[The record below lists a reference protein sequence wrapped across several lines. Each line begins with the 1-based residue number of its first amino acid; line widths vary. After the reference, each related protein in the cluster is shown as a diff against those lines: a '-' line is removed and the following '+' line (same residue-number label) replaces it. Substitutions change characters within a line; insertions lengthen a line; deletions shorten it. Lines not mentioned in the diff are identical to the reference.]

1 MLRSILTLD
10 HFNELLSCRTHASHI
25 RRHRAQIISERVVL
39 VSRLLAILTPL
50 WIVVDMA
57 VQPWPTWGYL
67 ALMRLLCAAA
77 FLGLTQVN
85 NERRGLNIAFLM
97 LGAMT
102 AIPPVGF
109 LAVQPFLVNAAG
121 DELTQVAVSLY
132 TLIPFIMVAGLSIF
146 PLTLIETL
154 TASLSILIMLT
165 LGEALQGQISLHDMV
180 LGGWMFML
188 LVGVSAFSGMS
199 QLHYIVSLVNQASLD
214 VLTGAF
220 TRRSGEETLQL
231 HFRIAAST
239 AAHFTLLFIDID
251 KFKSV
256 NDEHGHEA
264 GDVVLRQ
271 VAQSLMACLR
281 KSDVLV
287 RWGGEEFVVI
297 LPNTDSAG
305 TQQVLKRIAMQGL
318 GNRPEGRKITV
329 SIGVAEKRIDHC
341 DDWDRLLELADKRMY
356 ESKESGRNRSTGY
369 DNATNIS
376 QLIDISQ

>member
-1 MLRSILTLD
+1 MHNPFLAINHL
-10 HFNELLSCRTHASHI
+10 NELISSRAHAPHI
-25 RRHRAQIISERVVL
+25 SRHRAQIISDRVVL
-39 VSRLLAILTPL
+39 VSRALAVLTPL
-50 WIVVDMA
+50 WILVDLA
-57 VQPWPTWGYL
+57 IQPWPACGYL
-67 ALMRLLCAAA
+67 ALMRLLCTAA
-77 FLGLTQVN
+77 FFGLAKVQ
-85 NERRGLNIAFLM
+85 NERRSLNVAFLM

-121 DELTQVAVSLY
+121 GELTQIAISLY

-154 TASLSILIMLT
+154 IASFSILIT
-165 LGEALQGQISLHDMV
+165 LAIDGALQGQISLHDMV

-199 QLHYIVSLVNQASLD
+199 QLHYIVSLVNQASID

-239 AAHFTLLFIDID
+239 GAPFSLFFIDID

-256 NDEHGHEA
+256 NDDHGHEA

-305 TQQVLKRIAMQGL
+305 TTPVLNRISVQGL
-318 GNRPEGRKITV
+318 GNRPEGKKITV
-329 SIGVAEKRIDHC
+329 SIGVAEKRADHC
-341 DDWDRLLELADKRMY
+341 EDWDRLLELADKRMY
-356 ESKESGRNRSTGY
+356 DSKESGRNRCTGY
-369 DNATNIS
+369 DQATTVAT
-376 QLIDISQ
+376 LIEL

>member
-1 MLRSILTLD
+1 MLSSFLTLD
-10 HFNELLSCRTHASHI
+10 HLNELLSCKSHAPHI

-39 VSRLLAILTPL
+39 VSRVLAVLTPL
-50 WIVVDMA
+50 WILVDMA
-57 VQPWPTWGYL
+57 IQPWPVWGYL

-85 NERRGLNIAFLM
+85 NERRSLNVAFLM

-109 LAVQPFLVNAAG
+109 LAVQPFLIHAAG

-154 TASLSILIMLT
+154 TASLSILVTLT
-165 LGEALQGQISLHDMV
+165 LGAVLQGQITLYDIV

-239 AAHFTLLFIDID
+239 GAHFSLLFIDID

-264 GDVVLRQ
+264 GDIVLRQ
-271 VAQSLMACLR
+271 VAQCLMACLR
-281 KSDVLV
+281 KSDILV

-297 LPNTDSAG
+297 LPNTDAAG
-305 TQQVLKRIAMQGL
+305 TQPVLKRIGAQGL
-318 GNRPEGRKITV
+318 GNRPEGKKITV
-329 SIGVAEKRIDHC
+329 SIGVAEKRTDHC

-369 DNATNIS
+369 DSATTMAPLIEIS
-376 QLIDISQ
+376 G

>member
-1 MLRSILTLD
+1 MRNPFLAID
-10 HFNELLSCRTHASHI
+10 HLNQLLSGKAHAPHI
-25 RRHRAQIISERVVL
+25 RRHRAQIISDRVVL
-39 VSRLLAILTPL
+39 VSRVLAILTPS

-57 VQPWPTWGYL
+57 IQPWPVWGYL
-67 ALMRLLCAAA
+67 ALMRILCAAA
-77 FLGLTQVN
+77 FFGLAQVH
-85 NERRGLNIAFLM
+85 NERRSLNVALLM
-97 LGAMT
+97 LGTMT

-109 LAVQPFLVNAAG
+109 LAVQPFLIHAAG
-121 DELTQVAVSLY
+121 DELAQVAVSLY

-146 PLTLIETL
+146 PLTLAETL
-154 TASLSILIMLT
+154 TAAFSILVTLT
-165 LGEALQGQISLHDMV
+165 IGGALQGQTTLHDVV
-180 LGGWMFML
+180 LGGWMFLL

-239 AAHFTLLFIDID
+239 GAPFSLLFIDID

-264 GDVVLRQ
+264 GDAVLRQ

-297 LPNTDSAG
+297 LPNTDAPG
-305 TQQVLKRIAMQGL
+305 TQQVLKRIGVQGL
-318 GNRPEGRKITV
+318 GNRPEGKKITV
-329 SIGVAEKRIDHC
+329 SVGVVEKRVDKC
-341 DDWDRLLELADKRMY
+341 DDWDQLLELADKRMY
-356 ESKESGRNRSTGY
+356 ESKAAGRNRCTGY
-369 DNATNIS
+369 DAATTLGA
-376 QLIDISQ
+376 LIEIPG